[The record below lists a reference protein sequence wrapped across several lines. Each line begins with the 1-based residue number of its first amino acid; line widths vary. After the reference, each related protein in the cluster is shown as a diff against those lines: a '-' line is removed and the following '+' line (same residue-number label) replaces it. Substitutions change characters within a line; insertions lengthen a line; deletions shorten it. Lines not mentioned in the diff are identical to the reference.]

1 MKSLLLAVV
10 VALGLPHVAA
20 AQGGATP
27 AKEYVVVVNSF
38 NPFVEIQHDYLAR
51 LFLKK
56 DTLWMN
62 GQTAYPVDQADN
74 APIRERFATNVL
86 GKNMGAVRS
95 YWRQQVFS
103 GQAVPPPSLDNDEA
117 VLEFVR
123 HNPYAVGYVAASTP
137 LGANIR
143 AIRVEQ

>member
-1 MKSLLLAVV
+1 MKSLMLAVV
-10 VALGLPHVAA
+10 VALSLPRMSA
-20 AQGGATP
+20 AQAATP
-27 AKEYVVVVNSF
+27 AKEYIVVVNSF
-38 NPFVEIQHDYLAR
+38 NPFVVIQHDYLAR

-62 GQTAYPVDQADN
+62 GQIAYPVDQADN
-74 APIRERFATNVL
+74 APIREKFASTIL